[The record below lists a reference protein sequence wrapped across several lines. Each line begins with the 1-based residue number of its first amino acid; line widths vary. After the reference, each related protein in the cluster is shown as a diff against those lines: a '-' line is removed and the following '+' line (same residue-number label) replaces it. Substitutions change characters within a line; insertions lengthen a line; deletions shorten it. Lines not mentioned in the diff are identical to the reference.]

1 MKTDVDPATGSRQN
15 QQMKLHR
22 ILALVSR
29 HLYLYRRSLPRIM
42 EIFYWPFLDLVIWGF
57 ITLYLARAGGHLPG
71 MVTFFLGALILW
83 DMLFRSHQGITISF
97 LEELWARNLMNL
109 FASPLKPG
117 EFLAA
122 TLLMSLFKVTCVSVV
137 MTLCAIVFYSYN
149 LLQVGLWL
157 IPFVFNLVLL
167 GWTIGVFTTSLIMR
181 FGQEAEVL
189 AWSMV
194 FLFQPISCV
203 FYPMEVLP
211 PWLRMLAMMNPAAHI
226 FEGLRSVVSTGAAPT
241 TILVWAFGLNGL
253 VAAAAITW
261 FYRTFAYC
269 KERGLLVRVGE

>member
-1 MKTDVDPATGSRQN
+1 MKW
-15 QQMKLHR
+15 HR
-22 ILALVSR
+22 IAALIAR

-57 ITLYLARAGGHLPG
+57 ITLYLARYQSQVPG
-71 MVTFFLGALILW
+71 FVTFFLGALILW
-83 DMLFRSHQGITISF
+83 DMLFRSQQGITISF

-109 FASPLKPG
+109 FASPLKPS

-122 TLLMSLFKVTCVSVV
+122 TMAMSVMKVAVVSIVMGVCALM
-137 MTLCAIVFYSYN
+137 FYSYN
-149 LLQVGLWL
+149 VFTIGLWL
-157 IPFVFNLVLL
+157 IPFVLNLVIT
-167 GWTIGVFTTSLIMR
+167 GWVIGVFTTSLIMR

-203 FYPMEVLP
+203 FYPMDVLP
-211 PWLRMLAMMNPAAHI
+211 GWLKPIAMANPAAHI
-226 FEGLRSVVSTGAAPT
+226 FEGMRGVLTSGSPPLTNLAWAGSLNALL
-241 TILVWAFGLNGL
+241 LVL
-253 VAAAAITW
+253 VIAW

-269 KERGLLVRVGE
+269 KEQGLLVRVGE

>member
-1 MKTDVDPATGSRQN
+1 
-15 QQMKLHR
+15 MKLHR
-22 ILALVSR
+22 IYALIAR

-57 ITLYLARAGGHLPG
+57 ITMYLARHQQEVPG
-71 MVTFFLGALILW
+71 FVTFFLGALILW

-97 LEELWARNLMNL
+97 LEEIWARNLMNL

-122 TLLMSLFKVTCVSVV
+122 TMAMSIFKVACVSLV
-137 MTLCAIVFYSYN
+137 MTVCALLFYSYN
-149 LLQVGLWL
+149 VLVIGLWL
-157 IPFVFNLVLL
+157 IPFVVNLVLT
-167 GWTIGVFTTSLIMR
+167 GWAIGVLTTSLIMR

-211 PWLRMLAMMNPAAHI
+211 GWLQLVAWANPAAHI
-226 FEGLRSVVSTGAAPT
+226 FEGMRAVLGGGGVPGTSLA
-241 TILVWAFGLNGL
+241 WAVGLNGL
-253 VAAAAITW
+253 LLAAVIGW

-269 KERGLLVRVGE
+269 KDQGLLVRVGE

>member
-1 MKTDVDPATGSRQN
+1 
-15 QQMKLHR
+15 MKLHR
-22 ILALVSR
+22 IIALIVR

-57 ITLYLARAGGHLPG
+57 ITLYLARYQSEIPG
-71 MVTFFLGALILW
+71 FVTFFLGALILW
-83 DMLFRSHQGITISF
+83 DMLFRSQQGITISF

-109 FASPLKPG
+109 FASPLKPS

-122 TLLMSLFKVTCVSVV
+122 TMAMSIFKVACVSIV
-137 MTLCAIVFYSYN
+137 MAICALLFFSYN
-149 LLQVGLWL
+149 VLTTGLWL
-157 IPFVFNLVLL
+157 VPFVFNLVLT
-167 GWTIGVFTTSLIMR
+167 GWVIGVFTTSLIMR

-203 FYPMEVLP
+203 FYPMEILP
-211 PWLRMLAMMNPAAHI
+211 SWLKPVAWANPAAHV
-226 FEGLRSVVSTGAAPT
+226 FEGMRAVLSLGEAP
-241 TILVWAFGLNGL
+241 LMNLAWAVGLNGL
-253 VAAAAITW
+253 LLVAVIAW

-269 KERGLLVRVGE
+269 KDQGLLVRVGE

>member
-1 MKTDVDPATGSRQN
+1 MRLYRVT
-15 QQMKLHR
+15 
-22 ILALVSR
+22 ALIIR

-57 ITLYLARAGGHLPG
+57 ITLYLAQYQSQVPG
-71 MVTFFLGALILW
+71 FVTFFLGALILW
-83 DMLFRSHQGITISF
+83 DMLFRAQQGITITF

-109 FASPLKPG
+109 FASPLKPS

-122 TLLMSLFKVTCVSVV
+122 TMAMSVLKVTIVSIV
-137 MTLCAIVFYSYN
+137 MGVCALAFYSYN
-149 LLQVGLWL
+149 VLMIGLWL
-157 IPFVFNLVLL
+157 IPFVFNLVVT
-167 GWTIGVFTTSLIMR
+167 GWIIGVFTTSLIMR

-211 PWLRMLAMMNPAAHI
+211 TWLKGIAWVNPAAHI
-226 FEGLRSVVSTGAAPT
+226 FEGMRAVLNTGGTPFSN
-241 TILVWAFGLNGL
+241 LVWAAGLNGVLL
-253 VAAAAITW
+253 VAVITW
-261 FYRTFAYC
+261 FYRTIAYC
-269 KERGLLVRVGE
+269 KDQGLLVRVGE

>member
-1 MKTDVDPATGSRQN
+1 
-15 QQMKLHR
+15 MKLHR
-22 ILALVSR
+22 ITALIAR

-57 ITLYLARAGGHLPG
+57 ITVYLARYQSQVPG
-71 MVTFFLGALILW
+71 FVTFFLGALILW
-83 DMLFRSHQGITISF
+83 DMLFRSQQGITISF

-109 FASPLKPG
+109 FASPLKPS

-122 TLLMSLFKVTCVSVV
+122 TMAMSIFKVSCVSIV
-137 MTLCAIVFYSYN
+137 MAVCALLFYSYN
-149 LLQVGLWL
+149 VLTIGLWL
-157 IPFVFNLVLL
+157 IPFVFNLVIT
-167 GWTIGVFTTSLIMR
+167 GWVIGVFTTSLIMR

-211 PWLRMLAMMNPAAHI
+211 GWLKPVAWANPAAHV
-226 FEGLRSVVSTGAAPT
+226 FEGMRAVLGSGEAPLT
-241 TILVWAFGLNGL
+241 NLAWAVGLNALLL
-253 VAAAAITW
+253 VAVVVW

-269 KERGLLVRVGE
+269 KDQGLLVRVGE